1 MWLYALGQ
9 LGEIKPEYREG
20 AIALARDIHSAFV
33 VPGVGV
39 IWKMKEDLRGPYPG
53 YGLGAMDTFDGYVA
67 YRLLD
72 SAALAPEIAQMRDLI
87 DRDAENLDIDQD
99 LGLGMMLWLAHFF
112 PDEAWAKLQHGRTL
126 AVLDAMWVDPPGYF
140 CRARRARGRS
150 SSHSPITASRSG
162 NEYDT
167 EAITHVMACTS
178 HFPGAFISG
187 AETSGDIWRDG
198 IRNPPR
204 AY

>member
-39 IWKMKEDLRGPYPG
+39 IWKMKEDLRGLYPG

-99 LGLGMMLWLAHFF
+99 LGLGMMLRLAHFF

-126 AVLDAMWVDPPGYF
+126 AVLDAMWVDPPGISPRAPGARQVKF
-140 CRARRARGRS
+140 AFDFLSLPARRDLS
-150 SSHSPITASRSG
+150 FSR
-162 NEYDT
+162 
-167 EAITHVMACTS
+167 A
-178 HFPGAFISG
+178 P
-187 AETSGDIWRDG
+187 W
-198 IRNPPR
+198 
-204 AY
+204 